1 VLGSLEK
8 DMDCKGPKKLHFFF
22 FVWTLCMCKVSDESV
37 EFSSSLFSGTRA
49 LVIGYSL
56 LWELN
61 GCAKASS

>member
-1 VLGSLEK
+1 
-8 DMDCKGPKKLHFFF
+8 
-22 FVWTLCMCKVSDESV
+22 MCKVSDESV